1 MGMGRGAR
9 SPQEALN
16 AHAWAA
22 EGGEEGG
29 AAGPPADVQ
38 PCEARPLTS
47 LFQIPEAGMRM
58 AIHPAIHPQA
68 VGSFHLP
75 SPKSNPCMSQAL
87 FPSVAAGRTLAGPGG
102 PAPLR
107 PSGGRP
113 QPRPPTGQLL
123 PLRGPLTLL
132 HRDPASTEAPLGAL
146 ALVASHLGRR
156 GTHGGSPV
164 NVCRPTN
171 ELIHT
176 PRRPRLG
183 GELLPACGIKP
194 DRKPRASACAA
205 LPAHP
210 HVPKRLSISSPQ
222 PSLVRC
228 PALQAE
234 PQHPPG

>member
-1 MGMGRGAR
+1 
-9 SPQEALN
+9 
-16 AHAWAA
+16 
-22 EGGEEGG
+22 
-29 AAGPPADVQ
+29 
-38 PCEARPLTS
+38 
-47 LFQIPEAGMRM
+47 MRM

-156 GTHGGSPV
+156 GTQGGSPV

-171 ELIHT
+171 KLIHT
-176 PRRPRLG
+176 PRRPQLG

-234 PQHPPG
+234 PQRPPGDGSHPHALTLVTQPHKQLATSSPFSLHRSSPR

>member
-1 MGMGRGAR
+1 M
-9 SPQEALN
+9 
-16 AHAWAA
+16 
-22 EGGEEGG
+22 
-29 AAGPPADVQ
+29 
-38 PCEARPLTS
+38 
-47 LFQIPEAGMRM
+47 
-58 AIHPAIHPQA
+58 
-68 VGSFHLP
+68 
-75 SPKSNPCMSQAL
+75 
-87 FPSVAAGRTLAGPGG
+87 
-102 PAPLR
+102 
-107 PSGGRP
+107 
-113 QPRPPTGQLL
+113 
-123 PLRGPLTLL
+123 
-132 HRDPASTEAPLGAL
+132 GAL

-210 HVPKRLSISSPQ
+210 HVPKRLSICSPQ

-234 PQHPPG
+234 PQRPPGDGSHPHALTLVTQPHKQLATSSPFSLHRSSPRRDTKASGLVPPPPLQPSDPGGSSRKCRPAHRDPRLQVPRWLPGAPSMKAKPLGVAPWSCGADLTPARPHPAGSVPRPPHRHTPATPAPSSPSKSQATSALSALSW